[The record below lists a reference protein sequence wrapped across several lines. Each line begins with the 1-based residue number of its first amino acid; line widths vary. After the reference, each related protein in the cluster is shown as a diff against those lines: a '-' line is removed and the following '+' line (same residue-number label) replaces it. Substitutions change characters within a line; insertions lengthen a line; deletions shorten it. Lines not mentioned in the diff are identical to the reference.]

1 MSSQLCSVGCPV
13 IQLPLFH
20 GNAALV
26 FQWIIDLF
34 VFHLFFLRII
44 ILFTMWKLPII
55 TVSL

>member
-20 GNAALV
+20 GNAALA

-34 VFHLFFLRII
+34 VFHLFFYL
-44 ILFTMWKLPII
+44 LLYYLQCG
-55 TVSL
+55 SYLL